1 MQKDTKIK
9 IEQRIYTD
17 PYLQQVYETGQIYM
31 I

>member
-17 PYLQQVYETGQIYM
+17 PHLQQVYETGQIFM